1 VDSRVADPKFVN
13 AERRNF
19 RLKKD
24 SPALKMGFVP
34 WDYRACGPRK
44 EEDAG

>member
-1 VDSRVADPKFVN
+1 
-13 AERRNF
+13 
-19 RLKKD
+19 LKKD